1 MTEKK
6 LMRRDVLKTVSAAA
20 GGLLLLG
27 GASSAAEPERASKL
41 AGEWLNNGKLDQP
54 CAIFAQGRVLLLVN
68 EKGDFAVGY
77 ITEANKFAVVKGG
90 WGEGVEGEIAK
101 GNNTINWKE
110 GGTWKRP

>member
-1 MTEKK
+1 MIENLK
-6 LMRRDVLKTVSAAA
+6 RRDMLKTVAAG

-27 GASSAAEPERASKL
+27 SAASAAEGERTSKL

-68 EKGDFAVGY
+68 EKGDLAVGY
-77 ITEANKFAVVKGG
+77 ITEATKFAVVKGG
-90 WGEGVEGEIAK
+90 WGAGVEGEIAE
-101 GNNTINWKE
+101 GNKTINWKE